1 MGIRSQ
7 QGLIL
12 ALAAVMAGLALL
24 ALAALDISWRMAGAL
39 REQASDRV
47 LLQAR
52 EALVA
57 YASDRSISR
66 ELGPGYLPCPDLDDD
81 GWAEST
87 CGSLTGDVGQAQRIG
102 RLPWKT
108 LGLPDLRDGD
118 GERLWYAVST
128 KYKGLLNC
136 QASVACVDMSPDA
149 ALGTITVR
157 DASGALVHDGT
168 LADPLRAGEGGAAAV
183 IIAPGAPLRR
193 ATDGIQQAR
202 GCAPGDCDAAGRC
215 VAEPPQR
222 AARCD
227 PRNYL
232 DARILGDGRPED
244 NAEFHDR
251 TEPAS
256 RSGNG
261 NGFVAGPMRADSQ
274 VQVNDRVVAIGYH
287 DIAPRVMGRVAAEV
301 AYCLVQYAA
310 RPENGGRFP
319 WAAMACGGSPR
330 DAAGA
335 GFGRIATP
343 PFDATRADSAGRML
357 ADWSAGC
364 NIAPAGGWWR
374 AWRQHIF
381 VAVAPA
387 FQPAATNAGSC
398 AGPGACLTV
407 ENSMGEAVSGARR
420 FAVLVGGPPI
430 HRPGYGPQDHR
441 VHGDPQQWLEG
452 SHGDAVAASPC
463 TGVVPDRIT
472 AGTRTPR
479 FNDVVVAMP

>member
-12 ALAAVMAGLALL
+12 ALAAVMAGLGLL
-24 ALAALDISWRMAGAL
+24 ALAVLEISWRVASGM
-39 REQASDRV
+39 REQATDRV

-57 YASDRSISR
+57 YASDRTVSP

-87 CGSLTGDVGQAQRIG
+87 CGSLAGDVGQAQRLG

-157 DASGALVHDGT
+157 DAAGAIVHDGT
-168 LADPLRAGEGGAAAV
+168 LADPLRAAEGGAAAV
-183 IIAPGAPLRR
+183 VIAPGAPLRR
-193 ATDGIQQAR
+193 AGDGIQQERA
-202 GCAPGDCDAAGRC
+202 CAPGDCDAMGRC
-215 VAEPPQR
+215 MAEPPQL

-232 DARILGDGRPED
+232 DTAAIGGRLED
-244 NAEFHDR
+244 NAEFLDR
-251 TEPAS
+251 TAPSS

-261 NGFVAGPMRADSQ
+261 NGFLMGPVRTGARLEM
-274 VQVNDRVVAIGYH
+274 NDRLVAIGYQ

-301 AYCLVQYAA
+301 AYCLGQYAA
-310 RPENGGRFP
+310 RPENGGRLP
-319 WAAMACGGSPR
+319 WAATACGPSEK
-330 DAAGA
+330 DTAGTV
-335 GFGRIATP
+335 FGRVSTP
-343 PFDATRADSAGRML
+343 PFDATRDASAGRML
-357 ADWSAGC
+357 DGWSAGC
-364 NIAPAGGWWR
+364 NIAPSGGWWR
-374 AWRQHIF
+374 AWRRHVF
-381 VAVAPA
+381 VALAPEV
-387 FQPAATNAGSC
+387 QPAAQGAGSC
-398 AGPGACLTV
+398 AGPGACLAV
-407 ENSMGEAVSGARR
+407 ENSAGEPVAGGFR
-420 FAVLVGGPPI
+420 FAVLVGGPPLA
-430 HRPGYGPQDHR
+430 RPGQGPQDHQSEW
-441 VHGDPQQWLEG
+441 DPRQWLEG
-452 SHGDAVAASPC
+452 SHGEAIAANPC
-463 TGVVPDRIT
+463 AGSAPARIT
-472 AGTRTPR
+472 AGARTAH
-479 FNDVVVAMP
+479 FNDVVVALP